1 MNICKLKRKE
11 KPKYII
17 GIWICFV
24 FISRYEK
31 DVSEKR
37 CFNLAVNA
45 TSFSYL
51 LCSGSVP
58 PRWARPSRWSGGPT
72 GTSSST
78 TPSHSSVGWS
88 FYQDIWD
95 FKFMTSQMQTGAC
108 AGKKPQPS
116 PWFTILHIT
125 MVDSLLKYG
134 SCASLD
140 FKIFSKNVVVFF
152 CKYVYMNCV
161 TTCMNCYFLFR
172 SLPGCPVLISPSLPP
187 GGQRSFAGQQLHIV
201 SWPLLPGGLP
211 RHIGVCPNNPAVA
224 PPQRRPP

>member
-1 MNICKLKRKE
+1 MIPASCQWSQLTCQWFMNICKLKRKE
-11 KPKYII
+11 KPKYIT

-116 PWFTILHIT
+116 PWFTIVHNGGFLI
-125 MVDSLLKYG
+125 
-134 SCASLD
+134 
-140 FKIFSKNVVVFF
+140 KIWI
-152 CKYVYMNCV
+152 M
-161 TTCMNCYFLFR
+161 R
-172 SLPGCPVLISPSLPP
+172 EPG
-187 GGQRSFAGQQLHIV
+187 F
-201 SWPLLPGGLP
+201 
-211 RHIGVCPNNPAVA
+211 
-224 PPQRRPP
+224 